1 MRSIAPLLSVVLV
14 VGPAYADIVN
24 LNRELHHAIWP
35 AHEQKLIV
43 AGTIEA
49 IRTDP
54 KNPYHPEIDIGFSV
68 HDVILGDQKYKG
80 HRFTFCVTS
89 FIWPKDLVLFSEGTD
104 CILVLGAW
112 RSKEVEAHY
121 ICTVVPRSKNPLAVA
136 KDCDGAKR
144 ILEKEILA
152 ELMAEKRPE
161 RQRALLLQ
169 VAPILTEDDARDVVP
184 FVESE
189 DPRVMRAA
197 LSALIYATEDRRYL
211 QMAAEDV
218 QRSLQTKSPD
228 LIARDT
234 FPPEDLFTYYFFLA
248 KRSWTWGSRWNDD
261 EARKHF
267 RILNAMFDT
276 GFITDAVKKVLNP
289 EGEAALEKKW

>member
-1 MRSIAPLLSVVLV
+1 MRLIAPLLGIVLA
-14 VGPAYADIVN
+14 VGPAHADLVT
-24 LNRELHHAIWP
+24 LNRDLHHAIWP

-43 AGTIEA
+43 AGTIDA
-49 IRTDP
+49 IRTNP
-54 KNPYHPEIDIGFSV
+54 KNPYHPEIEIDFSV
-68 HDVILGDQKYKG
+68 QDVILGDQEYNG
-80 HRFTFCVTS
+80 HEFTFCVTS
-89 FIWPKDLVLFSEGTD
+89 FIWPKALVLFSKGTD

-112 RSKEVEAHY
+112 RSKELDGHY
-121 ICTVVPRSKNPLAVA
+121 ICAVVPRSKNRLAVA
-136 KDCDGAKR
+136 KDCDDAKR

-152 ELMAEKRPE
+152 ELLTEKRPE

-169 VAPILTEDDARDVVP
+169 VAPILTKEDAQDVVP

-189 DPRVMRAA
+189 DLWVMRAA

-218 QRSLQTKSPD
+218 QRSLQTKSPE
-228 LIARDT
+228 LMARKT
-234 FPPEDLFTYYFFLA
+234 FPPEDLFTYYFFLE

-276 GFITDAVKKVLNP
+276 GIITDAVRKILNP